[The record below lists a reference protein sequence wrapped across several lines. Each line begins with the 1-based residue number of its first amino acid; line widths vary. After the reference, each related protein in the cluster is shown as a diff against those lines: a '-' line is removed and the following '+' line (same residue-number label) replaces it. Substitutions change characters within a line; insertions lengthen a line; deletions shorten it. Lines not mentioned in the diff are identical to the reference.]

1 MVFMKGTP
9 DEPKCKFSRK
19 AMEILKEQNI
29 PFGSFNILN
38 DPDVRAGIKVYSNWP
53 TFPQFY
59 KNTELM
65 GGLDIIKEMLE
76 DDGDLESLRV
86 SPEATAPKEETIN
99 DRLAKLIAT
108 DKCMLFM
115 KGSPGNEKC
124 GFSRT
129 IVGILQE
136 NGVKFSSFDI
146 LTDIKVRAG
155 LKIYSNWPTFPQLYV
170 DSELIGG
177 LDIVRE
183 LAEDGGL
190 NGELGLE

>member
-1 MVFMKGTP
+1 
-9 DEPKCKFSRK
+9 
-19 AMEILKEQNI
+19 
-29 PFGSFNILN
+29 
-38 DPDVRAGIKVYSNWP
+38 
-53 TFPQFY
+53 
-59 KNTELM
+59 
-65 GGLDIIKEMLE
+65 
-76 DDGDLESLRV
+76 
-86 SPEATAPKEETIN
+86 
-99 DRLAKLIAT
+99 
-108 DKCMLFM
+108 MLFM